1 MAGEIVS
8 ERVNPQPVRHAL
20 GVAPV
25 HCLKARA
32 KLFSLRKP
40 SWCAICFTG

>member
-1 MAGEIVS
+1 VGRIPILPELAAEIVS
-8 ERVNPQPVRHAL
+8 EGVGGPAARQSL

-32 KLFSLRKP
+32 KLFSLR
-40 SWCAICFTG
+40 